1 MRTARPLSLA
11 ACSMRA
17 IPGAPALTPPPVC
30 IVGSITVTDLE
41 AYNRDYGTRVP
52 ALSGIRPNIGR

>member
-1 MRTARPLSLA
+1 
-11 ACSMRA
+11 MRA
-17 IPGAPALTPPPVC
+17 IPGAPALAPPPVC